1 MSDRNRLNRESLE
14 VYLVH
19 LLLAYRRLIFPIGIA
34 LLLYALVTMTSSLL
48 AGGILLV
55 PALLLLALSSSY
67 RAVVLAARFG
77 AWIGTRVKKG

>member
-1 MSDRNRLNRESLE
+1 MFDRNRRNREGLE

-19 LLLAYRRLIFPIGIA
+19 LFLAYRRLIFAIGFA

-48 AGGILLV
+48 AGSILLV
-55 PALLLLALSSSY
+55 PALLLLALSLSY

-77 AWIGTRVKKG
+77 AWVDTLVKKR